1 MRVLA
6 TVVLTSQ
13 AIYLVAAIP
22 LLLAIV
28 VAILVWRN
36 ASTERDARQLW
47 TSLADRSPTVR
58 RGALDALTDDAVAY
72 NAPLL
77 CEVLTTEQDPD
88 VLDALAAAVARSKW
102 EPTTDP
108 ALQELRRW
116 VAGGHARTTASS
128 REPSTPQP
136 VSGEDAPASVVADR
150 SEEPT
155 PRSPR
160 TDQDS
165 PGVAARTAREAPTTA
180 GTATAMDDGLST
192 EELDQLVPKVR
203 AVLGEALER
212 LELVSIEGKVLARW
226 SSDRDAAEGRDGAG
240 GDA

>member
-6 TVVLTSQ
+6 TTSGITSH

-22 LLLAIV
+22 LLLAIG

-36 ASTERDARQLW
+36 ARTERGSRQLW

-58 RGALDALTDDAVAY
+58 RGALDALSDDALVY

-77 CEVLTTEQDPD
+77 CELLTTEQDPD

-116 VAGGHARTTASS
+116 VAGGHARTTRSS
-128 REPSTPQP
+128 REPSTPVPGAAQ
-136 VSGEDAPASVVADR
+136 DAPAAIAPDLTG
-150 SEEPT
+150 EPT
-155 PRSPR
+155 PRTPR
-160 TDQDS
+160 APVD
-165 PGVAARTAREAPTTA
+165 AREAPSR
-180 GTATAMDDGLST
+180 GGRETATAAAAGALDNGMST
-192 EELDQLVPKVR
+192 AELDELVPKVR
-203 AVLGEALER
+203 AVLGEDLER

-226 SSDRDAAEGRDGAG
+226 SSAHDAPDGHD
-240 GDA
+240 GDGINP